1 VTAGWD
7 FFSEEKNWIRQ
18 DVTNLSTPVKIA
30 YDIACIC
37 YLNNT
42 FVKTCAAF
50 VIDFY
55 VFIFNRRF
63 YPSDLQVTKG
73 TSQTVFQRFTAQI

>member
-1 VTAGWD
+1 ML
-7 FFSEEKNWIRQ
+7 FK
-18 DVTNLSTPVKIA
+18 
-30 YDIACIC
+30 
-37 YLNNT
+37 

-73 TSQTVFQRFTAQI
+73 TSQTVFQRFTAQIWPSPFLSVLIICTVNGN